1 MTTQT
6 LGLED
11 LIRLVDDLRGEG
23 FGVGMR
29 QYVDAQRLLISLA
42 AHGRHPR
49 HPLDLCTHLAPV
61 LCSTP
66 KEQEKF
72 YTFFPQWLS
81 GQSHLAQDSDRL
93 SQLDPGA
100 GTKPLGGKRRRWLT
114 ARSLLFVGGVVAL
127 LLAYPF
133 AIWLDGALSRSIS
146 GVVVRQ
152 DDHAAVAGAI
162 VAFRTRAD
170 GDGPV
175 HDSAVTDEGGN
186 FTFTYRVWHT
196 PAALAVTHEEYEAK
210 THPLDAT
217 GSAGPVVVTLT
228 RAGPKPTPP
237 SGSGQGGQAIND
249 SPATPAQTPQ
259 LTPASETAAS
269 NARAFHRRL
278 QLAAL
283 LLPLLIFAAWW
294 LRRFYG
300 RRRMLLRRARTARP
314 PRLEHLTVKGVAEQ
328 LFQGQSF
335 RRVVQELRRH
345 RPRISRDID
354 EQNTIEATV
363 RRGGLFT
370 PVYGSRRTLP
380 EYLVL
385 IDRMGPSDQLARFQE
400 ELVSRLAQDS
410 LNIDT
415 YYFRGDPRICR
426 RKVEYAAHPPN
437 YLTLPDLAALHPDYY
452 LLIFG
457 DGASFTDPV
466 TGKPERW
473 LEQFSPWTGRA
484 IMTPEAPA
492 FWRFREWTLRES
504 DFLILPTG
512 REGLAALGEAVN
524 AGTPDALDGQQ
535 TRKLRRFPELLRG
548 WPRRWLED
556 HEPPPEQVERLVEQ
570 LETYLGPDGMNW
582 LAASAVYPALS
593 WDITLYLGFELFPH
607 DEEFEQTLLS
617 LVSLP
622 WLRHGIMPDWLRTA
636 LVSSLAP
643 PDERAVRHALE
654 NLLITALDAPPDG
667 VRLDYSTRSLEPVAR
682 GRREPRRGP
691 REWARAWRRRTTLR
705 ELFGV
710 AHEESPLHDYVFLT
724 FLSGR
729 RPRRIDLNVPDVLRR
744 ILFPGGF
751 EAFGPRPAALL
762 ACALLL
768 SLVGW
773 AAVGSLEPEGRT
785 QLPAPTMTAPRP
797 APTPAPARESYSL
810 KPAALISDDW
820 PSLRFNFSIER
831 DGPTSGGAAPLKKLR
846 ASDVSVTLDERL
858 VTVTESDLRLSETA
872 PARILILLDDT
883 GSMRLGVDKF
893 SAAKRAIL
901 AFIDGLGPDDVVSF
915 ATFGDSIK
923 IVVEPTNNRAL
934 LHAAV
939 NNLVPRASP
948 DTRLYDAVE
957 YGVRQAQLND
967 LHNIVIISDGW
978 EDSPETQRL
987 GETALADYK
996 RERERS
1002 ITKRAREVGVRIFTI
1017 AVGDER
1023 GAGLDHVDRVSLS
1036 NISGATNGGVAV
1048 YIDLPELAARAGGNR
1063 ARYQEIL
1070 SDRLSQSLES
1080 LRQPFYQSYALIL
1093 RLGQMAQRDGK
1104 LHTLRIVVSV
1114 GDDSTRVVLPL
1125 EYIFEWGAGDTPQF
1139 RSPGR
1144 LYTPFF
1150 EVMSG
1155 AFTRAQLATIYVS
1168 GLAALV
1174 ALALFPLLMQLTAGA
1189 GRTLLVKTQTARS
1202 RRGSGGAKESRTW
1215 LFTGRPYV
1223 LATLL
1228 LATVWLGGSL
1238 LQKWREVVPTPVEL
1252 GPVLQGSPESRTP
1265 TPPGMVYVPGGAF
1278 LMGRDNGDEYERP
1291 AHTVT
1296 LKPFYID
1303 AYEVTCE
1310 QYQVFIQ
1317 ATSYAA
1323 PRGWLSGNYPGG
1335 SARKPVTGIS
1345 WEDAKAYADWANKRL
1360 PTEEEWEYAARGT
1373 DGRLYPWG
1381 NEWKSGMANAASAS
1395 GGLADV
1401 GSYGGASPFGAYD
1414 MAGNA
1419 WEWTASTLQAYPGG
1433 RLPIQDRQDLRVI
1446 RGGNWQSARG
1456 AATTTYR
1463 GAWPAIN
1470 ADYSNCGF
1478 RLVKDIE

>member
-49 HPLDLCTHLAPV
+49 RPLDLCTHLAPV

-93 SQLDPGA
+93 SQLEPGA
-100 GTKPLGGKRRRWLT
+100 GTKPLGGKKRRWLT
-114 ARSLLFVGGVVAL
+114 ARSLLFVAAALSL

-133 AIWLDGALSRSIS
+133 AVWLDGALSRSVS

-152 DDHAAVAGAI
+152 GDNAAVPGAI

-170 GDGPV
+170 VDGSA
-175 HDSAVTDEGGN
+175 HDSATTDEGGN
-186 FTFTYRVWHT
+186 FTFTYRFWHT
-196 PAALAVTHEEYEAK
+196 PAALTVTHEEYEAK

-217 GSAGPVVVTLT
+217 GGAGPIVVKLT
-228 RAGPKPTPP
+228 RAGPKPTSP
-237 SGSGQGGQAIND
+237 SSSGQGGRAVND
-249 SPATPAQTPQ
+249 PAATPAQTPQ
-259 LTPASETAAS
+259 LTPASETDAS
-269 NARAFHRRL
+269 DARTVHRRL

-283 LLPLLIFAAWW
+283 LLPLLFFGAWW

-314 PRLEHLTVKGVAEQ
+314 PRLEHLIVKGVAEQ

-345 RPRISRDID
+345 RPRVSHDID
-354 EQNTIEATV
+354 EQTTIEATV

-410 LNIDT
+410 LNLDT

-426 RKVEYAAHPPN
+426 RKVPDAAHPTN

-457 DGASFTDPV
+457 DGASFIDPV

-473 LEQFSPWTGRA
+473 LEQFSPWAGRA
-484 IMTPEAPA
+484 IMTPETPA
-492 FWRFREWTLRES
+492 FWRFREWALNES

-535 TRKLRRFPELLRG
+535 TRKLRRFPELLRD

-570 LETYLGPDGMNW
+570 LATYLGPDGMNW

-607 DEEFEQTLLS
+607 REEFERTLLS

-654 NLLITALDAPPDG
+654 NLLITALDAPAEG
-667 VRLDYSTRSLEPVAR
+667 VRLDYSTRHLEPLAR
-682 GRREPRRGP
+682 GRRETRRGP
-691 REWARAWRRRTTLR
+691 REWLRAWRRRTTLR
-705 ELFGV
+705 EVFGV
-710 AHEESPLHDYVFLT
+710 VPEGSPLHDYVFLT

-729 RPRRIDLNVPDVLRR
+729 RPRSIDLNVPNALRR
-744 ILFPGGF
+744 VLFPRGL
-751 EAFGPRPAALL
+751 EALGPRPAALL
-762 ACALLL
+762 ACAVLL
-768 SLVGW
+768 SLAGW
-773 AAVGSLEPEGRT
+773 ATLRSLEPKRRPEPLPLT
-785 QLPAPTMTAPRP
+785 VTVQQPAPA
-797 APTPAPARESYSL
+797 PAPARESYSL
-810 KPAALISDDW
+810 KPGALDLADW
-820 PSLRFNFSIER
+820 PTLRFDFSIER
-831 DGPTSGGAAPLKKLR
+831 SDLSGGESVPFRALR
-846 ASDVSVTLDERL
+846 ASDVGVTLDGQQVVVR
-858 VTVTESDLRLSETA
+858 ESDLRLRDIDPAGVLILVDETA
-872 PARILILLDDT
+872 
-883 GSMRLGVDKF
+883 SMLAEVGGITRM
-893 SAAKRAIL
+893 SAAKSAL
-901 AFIDGLGPDDVVSF
+901 AEFIDKLNPSDVVGLIG
-915 ATFGDSIK
+915 FGDTVYN
-923 IVVEPTNNRAL
+923 VVKPTSDKSL
-934 LHAAV
+934 LRNGV
-939 NNLVPRASP
+939 NLLGQRVSNQ
-948 DTRLYDAVE
+948 TRLYDAVE
-957 YGVRQAQLND
+957 YGLEQARLN
-967 LHNIVIISDGW
+967 NIRNIIIISDGV
-978 EDSPETQRL
+978 EESPDVRTL
-987 GETALADYK
+987 SVTALSDYK
-996 RERERS
+996 RRREQR
-1002 ITKRAREVGVRIFTI
+1002 IAKLARESRVSIFTI
-1017 AVGDER
+1017 AIGDMS
-1023 GAGLDHVDRVSLS
+1023 VSLS
-1036 NISGATNGGVAV
+1036 NIAEGSNGGAAA
-1048 YIDLPELAARAGGNR
+1048 YIDQPALASLTSNDKRRYSELVTTHISRA
-1063 ARYQEIL
+1063 
-1070 SDRLSQSLES
+1070 LERF
-1080 LRQPFYQSYALIL
+1080 RQPIQNSYSLNI
-1093 RLGQMAQRDGK
+1093 RLGQLAPRDSTE
-1104 LHTLRIVVSV
+1104 HMLRIAVSV
-1114 GDDSTRVVLPL
+1114 GRPPSVLEMIYPIQIQSL
-1125 EYIFEWGAGDTPQF
+1125 
-1139 RSPGR
+1139 RSLPVDKADPR
-1144 LYTPFF
+1144 LYPIFITSMPGT
-1150 EVMSG
+1150 VSRANLALIYASG
-1155 AFTRAQLATIYVS
+1155 SAV
-1168 GLAALV
+1168 LV
-1174 ALALFPLLMQLTAGA
+1174 VLALFPLLVQRAARG
-1189 GRTLLVKTQTARS
+1189 GRNSFGTTRDARS
-1202 RRGSGGAKESRTW
+1202 RRRSGGPKGSWKW
-1215 LFTGRPYV
+1215 LFTGRSYV

-1238 LQKWREVVPTPVEL
+1238 LQKWREVVPTYVEP

-1278 LMGRDNGDEYERP
+1278 LMGRDDGDEYERP

-1296 LKPFYID
+1296 LKSFYID

-1323 PRGWLSGNYPGG
+1323 PRGWLNGNCPGG
-1335 SARKPVTGIS
+1335 SARKPVTDVS
-1345 WEDAKAYADWANKRL
+1345 WADAKAYADWANKRL

-1381 NEWKSGMANAASAS
+1381 NEWRSGMANADSAS
-1395 GGLADV
+1395 RDLAEV
-1401 GSYGGASPFGAYD
+1401 GSYRGASPFGAYD
-1414 MAGNA
+1414 MVGNA

-1433 RLPIQDRQDLRVI
+1433 RLPVQNRQDLRVI

-1470 ADYSNCGF
+1470 ADYSTCGF

>member
-23 FGVGMR
+23 FVVGMR

-49 HPLDLCTHLAPV
+49 RPLDLCTHLAPV

-93 SQLDPGA
+93 SQLEPSA

-114 ARSLLFVGGVVAL
+114 ARSLLFVVAL
-127 LLAYPF
+127 LLTYPF
-133 AIWLDGALSRSIS
+133 AVWLDGALSRSIS

-170 GDGPV
+170 VDGPA

-196 PAALAVTHEEYEAK
+196 PAVLTVTHEEFEAK

-217 GSAGPVVVTLT
+217 SSSGPVVVTLT

-237 SGSGQGGQAIND
+237 SGSGQGGRAIND
-249 SPATPAQTPQ
+249 PAATPSQTTQ

-269 NARAFHRRL
+269 NARTFHRRL

-283 LLPLLIFAAWW
+283 LLPLLIFAGWW

-300 RRRMLLRRARTARP
+300 RRRMLLRRARTAKP
-314 PRLEHLTVKGVAEQ
+314 PRLEHLTVKGIAEQ

-345 RPRISRDID
+345 RPRVSRDID

-400 ELVSRLAQDS
+400 ELVRRLAQDS
-410 LNIDT
+410 LNLDT

-457 DGASFTDPV
+457 DGASFIDPV

-473 LEQFSPWTGRA
+473 LEQFSPWAGRA

-492 FWRFREWTLRES
+492 FWRFREWALRES

-512 REGLAALGEAVN
+512 REGLEALGEAVN

-570 LETYLGPDGMNW
+570 LATYLGPDGMNW

-593 WDITLYLGFELFPH
+593 WDITLYLGFELFPQR
-607 DEEFEQTLLS
+607 EEFERTLLS

-622 WLRHGIMPDWLRTA
+622 WLRHGVMPDWLRTA

-654 NLLITALDAPPDG
+654 NLLITALDAPTEG
-667 VRLDYSTRSLEPVAR
+667 VRLDYSTRYLEPGAR
-682 GRREPRRGP
+682 GRRETRRGP
-691 REWARAWRRRTTLR
+691 REWLRAWRRRTTLR
-705 ELFGV
+705 EVFGV
-710 AHEESPLHDYVFLT
+710 VPEGSPLHDYVCLT

-729 RPRRIDLNVPDVLRR
+729 RPRRIDLNVPNALRR
-744 ILFPGGF
+744 VLFPRGL
-751 EAFGPRPAALL
+751 EALGPRPAAVF

-768 SLVGW
+768 SVAGW
-773 AAVGSLEPEGRT
+773 ATLRALEPKRRPEPLRLT
-785 QLPAPTMTAPRP
+785 VTVPHPAT
-797 APTPAPARESYSL
+797 ARESYSL
-810 KPAALISDDW
+810 KPGALDLDDW
-820 PSLRFNFSIER
+820 PTLRFDFSIER
-831 DGPTSGGAAPLKKLR
+831 SDPSGGESIPFRVLR
-846 ASDVSVTLDERL
+846 ATDVSVTLDGQQVAVR
-858 VTVTESDLRLSETA
+858 ESDLREYETH
-872 PARILILLDDT
+872 PVSVLILLDTT
-883 GSMRLGVDKF
+883 GSMGRNVGSSTKL
-893 SAAKRAIL
+893 SAAKNALR
-901 AFIDGLGPDDVVSF
+901 AFIDRLNPSAVVSIAGF
-915 ATFGDSIK
+915 DDTVYSIAR
-923 IVVEPTNNRAL
+923 PTSDKEL
-934 LHAAV
+934 LRRRLGAIA
-939 NNLVPRASP
+939 PRYSKG
-948 DTRLYDAVE
+948 TRLYDALE
-957 YGVRQAQLND
+957 KAALPQAQAD
-967 LHNIVIISDGW
+967 NIRSIILISDGV
-978 EDSPETQRL
+978 EDSPEVRSL
-987 GETALADYK
+987 RGTALSDYK
-996 RERERS
+996 REREQSIVASARS
-1002 ITKRAREVGVRIFTI
+1002 MGVSIFTVVI
-1017 AVGDER
+1017 GDER
-1023 GAGLDHVDRVSLS
+1023 GQGFDYADRVSLS
-1036 NISGATNGGVAV
+1036 NLAEGSFGGAT
-1048 YIDLPELAARAGGNR
+1048 YIDLPELASLAG
-1063 ARYQEIL
+1063 ADEERYATLL
-1070 SDRLSQSLES
+1070 SDRLTLSLEKLQESVFNSYS
-1080 LRQPFYQSYALIL
+1080 LDI
-1093 RLGQMAQRDGK
+1093 RLGQMVERDGRE
-1104 LHTLRIVVSV
+1104 HTLQIAVSV
-1114 GDDSTRVVLPL
+1114 GRPPSLFVIEYPFHWSPSAVPSVGSPDRLTPILFTATPST
-1125 EYIFEWGAGDTPQF
+1125 
-1139 RSPGR
+1139 
-1144 LYTPFF
+1144 
-1150 EVMSG
+1150 
-1155 AFTRAQLATIYVS
+1155 FTRAQLAAFYVTGS
-1168 GLAALV
+1168 AVLV
-1174 ALALFPLLMQLTAGA
+1174 VLALFPLLVQRAARG
-1189 GRTLLVKTQTARS
+1189 GRNSFGTTRDARS
-1202 RRGSGGAKESRTW
+1202 RRRSGGTKGSWKW
-1215 LFTGRPYV
+1215 LFTGRSYV
-1223 LATLL
+1223 LATFL

-1238 LQKWREVVPTPVEL
+1238 LQKWREVVPTPIEP
-1252 GPVLQGSPESRTP
+1252 GPVLQGSPESRTLA
-1265 TPPGMVYVPGGAF
+1265 PPGMVYVPGGTF
-1278 LMGRDNGDEYERP
+1278 LMGRDDGDEYERP

-1310 QYQVFIQ
+1310 QYQVFLQ

-1323 PRGWLSGNYPGG
+1323 PRGWLNGNCPGG
-1335 SARKPVTGIS
+1335 SLRKPVTGVN
-1345 WEDAKAYADWANKRL
+1345 WEDVKAYAGWAGKRL

-1381 NEWKSGMANAASAS
+1381 NEWRSGMANADSAS

-1414 MAGNA
+1414 MVGNA

-1433 RLPIQDRQDLRVI
+1433 RLPVQGGQDMGVI
-1446 RGGNWQSARG
+1446 RGGNWQSARSV
-1456 AATTTYR
+1456 ATTTYR
-1463 GAWPAIN
+1463 GGWPVIN
-1470 ADYSNCGF
+1470 APDYSSSGF
-1478 RLVKDIE
+1478 RLAKGIE

>member
-23 FGVGMR
+23 FGIGMR

-49 HPLDLCTHLAPV
+49 RLLDLCTHLAPV

-93 SQLDPGA
+93 SQLNPGA

-114 ARSLLFVGGVVAL
+114 ARSLLFVAVIVAL

-133 AIWLDGALSRSIS
+133 AVWLDGALSRSVS

-152 DDHAAVAGAI
+152 GDHAAVAGAI

-170 GDGPV
+170 VDGPA

-237 SGSGQGGQAIND
+237 SGSRQGGRAIND
-249 SPATPAQTPQ
+249 PAATPAQTPQ
-259 LTPASETAAS
+259 LTPTSETAAS
-269 NARAFHRRL
+269 NARTFHRRL

-283 LLPLLIFAAWW
+283 LLPLLIFAVWW

-345 RPRISRDID
+345 RPRVSRDID

-400 ELVSRLAQDS
+400 ELVSHLVQDS

-457 DGASFTDPV
+457 DGASFIDPV

-473 LEQFSPWTGRA
+473 LEQFSPWAGRA
-484 IMTPEAPA
+484 IVTPEAPA
-492 FWRFREWTLRES
+492 FWRFREWALRES

-512 REGLAALGEAVN
+512 REGLVALGEAIN

-535 TRKLRRFPELLRG
+535 TRKLRRFPELLRD

-556 HEPPPEQVERLVEQ
+556 HEPLPEQVERLVEQ
-570 LETYLGPDGMNW
+570 LAKYLGPDGMNW
-582 LAASAVYPALS
+582 LAACAVYPALS

-607 DEEFEQTLLS
+607 REEFERTLLS

-667 VRLDYSTRSLEPVAR
+667 VRLDYSTRGLEPVAR

-691 REWARAWRRRTTLR
+691 REWLRAWRRRTTLR
-705 ELFGV
+705 EVFGV
-710 AHEESPLHDYVFLT
+710 VPEGSPLHDYVFLT

-729 RPRRIDLNVPDVLRR
+729 RPRRIDLNVPEVLRR
-744 ILFPGGF
+744 VLFPRGL
-751 EAFGPRPAALL
+751 EALGPRPAAVF
-762 ACALLL
+762 ASALLL
-768 SLVGW
+768 SL
-773 AAVGSLEPEGRT
+773 AAFAVVRRLEPSRP
-785 QLPAPTMTAPRP
+785 PASAPQ
-797 APTPAPARESYSL
+797 PTPVAVSTRESYVL
-810 KPAALISDDW
+810 KPVGLYLNDW
-820 PSLRFNFSIER
+820 PTARFDFSVER
-831 DGPTSGGAAPLKKLR
+831 TDAVPFNTLSV
-846 ASDVSVTLDERL
+846 SDISVTLDGRPVPVREG
-858 VTVTESDLRLSETA
+858 DLTLKA
-872 PARILILLDDT
+872 NYPVGVLIMID
-883 GSMRLGVDKF
+883 GSRSMVGNSTRAIDKL
-893 SAAKRAIL
+893 SAAKEAVITFIKQGAPNDTFAVWAFGESPYQVVAPATQDKDFVIRAIRSYK
-901 AFIDGLGPDDVVSF
+901 IGLKNS
-915 ATFGDSIK
+915 ASTH
-923 IVVEPTNNRAL
+923 L
-934 LHAAV
+934 YYAAE
-939 NNLVPRASP
+939 
-948 DTRLYDAVE
+948 TAVE
-957 YGVRQAQLND
+957 QAAENELRN
-967 LHNIVIISDGW
+967 VILISDGQ
-978 EDSPETQRL
+978 EESLESQGL
-987 GETALADYK
+987 SGAALDEFKAEQEK
-996 RERERS
+996 R
-1002 ITKRAREVGVRIFTI
+1002 ITSLALTKGIRIFTI
-1017 AVGDER
+1017 AIGD
-1023 GAGLDHVDRVSLS
+1023 ANALPATSANINYVDRVSLS
-1036 NISGATNGGVAV
+1036 NIAEGSNGSAI
-1048 YIDLPELAARAGGNR
+1048 YIDLPTLASLAGTDKE
-1063 ARYQEIL
+1063 RYATLL
-1070 SDRLSQSLES
+1070 SDRLTQSLEN
-1080 LRQPFYQSYALIL
+1080 LRQSVRYSYSLDIP
-1093 RLGQMAQRDGK
+1093 LGQMVESDGRE
-1104 LHTLRIVVSV
+1104 HTLRIAVSV
-1114 GDDSTRVVLPL
+1114 GRPPSLLVI
-1125 EYIFEWGAGDTPQF
+1125 EYPFHWSPSAVPSVGSPDRLTPSLF
-1139 RSPGR
+1139 TATPGT
-1144 LYTPFF
+1144 L
-1150 EVMSG
+1150 
-1155 AFTRAQLATIYVS
+1155 TRAQLAAFYVTGS
-1168 GLAALV
+1168 AVLV
-1174 ALALFPLLMQLTAGA
+1174 VLALFPLLVQRAA
-1189 GRTLLVKTQTARS
+1189 RDGRNSFGTTRDARS
-1202 RRGSGGAKESRTW
+1202 RRGSGDTKGSWKW
-1215 LFTGRPYV
+1215 LFTGRSYV
-1223 LATLL
+1223 LATFL

-1238 LQKWREVVPTPVEL
+1238 MQKWREVVPTPVEP

-1265 TPPGMVYVPGGAF
+1265 TPPGMVYVPGGTF
-1278 LMGRDNGDEYERP
+1278 LMGRDNGDEYERA

-1296 LKPFYID
+1296 LKPFFID

-1310 QYQVFIQ
+1310 QYRVFIQ
-1317 ATSYAA
+1317 ATSYAV
-1323 PRGWLSGNYPGG
+1323 PRGWLNGNCPGG

-1345 WEDAKAYADWANKRL
+1345 WADAKGYADWANKRL

-1381 NEWKSGMANAASAS
+1381 NEWRSGMANADSAS
-1395 GGLADV
+1395 GDLAEV
-1401 GSYGGASPFGAYD
+1401 GSYRGASPFGAYD
-1414 MAGNA
+1414 MVGNA

-1433 RLPIQDRQDLRVI
+1433 RLPVQDRQDLRVI

-1470 ADYSNCGF
+1470 ADYSTCGF

>member
-23 FGVGMR
+23 FGDGMR

-49 HPLDLCTHLAPV
+49 RPLDLCTHLAPV

-93 SQLDPGA
+93 SQLELGA

-114 ARSLLFVGGVVAL
+114 ARSLLFIAAVLSL

-133 AIWLDGALSRSIS
+133 AVWLDGALSRSIS

-162 VAFRTRAD
+162 VAFRKRAD
-170 GDGPV
+170 VDGPA
-175 HDSAVTDEGGN
+175 HDSAVTDEAGN

-237 SGSGQGGQAIND
+237 SGSGQGGRAIND
-249 SPATPAQTPQ
+249 PATTPAQTPQ

-269 NARAFHRRL
+269 NARTFHRRL

-345 RPRISRDID
+345 RPRVSHDID
-354 EQNTIEATV
+354 EQTTIEATV

-410 LNIDT
+410 LNLDT

-426 RKVEYAAHPPN
+426 RKVEDAAHPPN

-457 DGASFTDPV
+457 DGARFIDPV

-473 LEQFSPWTGRA
+473 LEQFSPWAGRA

-492 FWRFREWTLRES
+492 FWRFREWALRES

-512 REGLAALGEAVN
+512 PEGLTALGEAVN
-524 AGTPDALDGQQ
+524 AGTPDTLDGQQ
-535 TRKLRRFPELLRG
+535 TRKLRRFPELLRD

-570 LETYLGPDGMNW
+570 LATYLGPDGMNW

-607 DEEFEQTLLS
+607 REEFERTLLS

-636 LVSSLAP
+636 LVLSLAP

-654 NLLITALDAPPDG
+654 NLLITALDAPPEG
-667 VRLDYSTRSLEPVAR
+667 VRLGYSTRHLEPVAR
-682 GRREPRRGP
+682 GRRETRRGP
-691 REWARAWRRRTTLR
+691 REWLRTWRRRTTLR
-705 ELFGV
+705 EVFGV
-710 AHEESPLHDYVFLT
+710 VPEGSPLHDYVFLT
-724 FLSGR
+724 FLSGH
-729 RPRRIDLNVPDVLRR
+729 RPRSTDLNVPNALRR
-744 ILFPGGF
+744 VLFPRGL
-751 EAFGPRPAALL
+751 EALGPRPAAVF

-768 SLVGW
+768 SVAGW
-773 AAVGSLEPEGRT
+773 TTLRSLEPKRRPEP
-785 QLPAPTMTAPRP
+785 LPLTVTVPQ
-797 APTPAPARESYSL
+797 PTPAPATARESYSL
-810 KPAALISDDW
+810 KPGALALDDW
-820 PSLRFNFSIER
+820 PSLRFDFSIER
-831 DGPTSGGAAPLKKLR
+831 HDPLGGESVSFRALR
-846 ASDVSVTLDERL
+846 ASDVSVTLDGQQVVVR
-858 VTVTESDLRLSETA
+858 ESDLRVRETD
-872 PARILILLDDT
+872 PAGVLILVDET
-883 GSMRLGVDKF
+883 GSMLAEGGGVTRM
-893 SAAKRAIL
+893 SAAKRAL
-901 AFIDGLGPDDVVSF
+901 ADFIEELNPSDVVGLIG
-915 ATFGDSIK
+915 FGDK
-923 IVVEPTNNRAL
+923 
-934 LHAAV
+934 V
-939 NNLVPRASP
+939 NNVVKPTSDKSLLRNGVNLFGQRVANHI
-948 DTRLYDAVE
+948 RLYDAVE
-957 YGVRQAQLND
+957 YGLEQARLN
-967 LHNIVIISDGW
+967 NIRNIIIISDGG
-978 EDSPETQRL
+978 EDSPEVRPL
-987 GETALADYK
+987 GVTGLSDYK
-996 RERERS
+996 RRREQR
-1002 ITKRAREVGVRIFTI
+1002 IARLARESRVSIFTI
-1017 AVGDER
+1017 AIGGE
-1023 GAGLDHVDRVSLS
+1023 GVSLS
-1036 NISGATNGGVAV
+1036 NIAESSNGGGST
-1048 YIDLPELAARAGGNR
+1048 YIDLPALASLSSDDLRRYPELVTARISR
-1063 ARYQEIL
+1063 ALERFRQHIQNSY
-1070 SDRLSQSLES
+1070 SLN
-1080 LRQPFYQSYALIL
+1080 I
-1093 RLGQMAQRDGK
+1093 RLGQSAHRDDNE
-1104 LHTLRIVVSV
+1104 HMLRIAVLVGRPPSV
-1114 GDDSTRVVLPL
+1114 L
-1125 EYIFEWGAGDTPQF
+1125 EVIYPIQSV
-1139 RSPGR
+1139 RS
-1144 LYTPFF
+1144 L
-1150 EVMSG
+1150 
-1155 AFTRAQLATIYVS
+1155 
-1168 GLAALV
+1168 LV
-1174 ALALFPLLMQLTAGA
+1174 AKAAPRLNPIFITSMPGTVSRADLAFIYASGSAVLVVLALFPLLARLMARA
-1189 GRTLLVKTQTARS
+1189 GRSRLVKTQTARS
-1202 RRGSGGAKESRTW
+1202 RRGSGGAKGSWKW
-1215 LFTGRPYV
+1215 LFTGRSYV

-1238 LQKWREVVPTPVEL
+1238 LQKWREVFPTPVEP

-1278 LMGRDNGDEYERP
+1278 LMGRDDGDEYERP

-1323 PRGWLSGNYPGG
+1323 PRGWLNGNCPGG
-1335 SARKPVTGIS
+1335 AARKPVTGVS
-1345 WEDAKAYADWANKRL
+1345 WEDAKVYADWANKRL

-1381 NEWKSGMANAASAS
+1381 NEWSSGMANADSAS
-1395 GGLADV
+1395 GDLAEV
-1401 GSYGGASPFGAYD
+1401 GSYRGASPFSAYD
-1414 MAGNA
+1414 MVGNA

-1433 RLPIQDRQDLRVI
+1433 RLPVQDRQDMRVI

-1470 ADYSNCGF
+1470 ADYSTCGF